1 MLKLPGLID
10 PHVHV
15 REPGQTH
22 KEDWDTV
29 TQSALAG
36 GVTMILAMPN
46 TKPPIFD
53 ATTLDLIL
61 NVAKSKARCD
71 YAQYIGAGPDNAE
84 IASSLAPHAAG
95 LKMYL
100 DSTFGEL
107 RLNDMSLWMPHF
119 EQFPKD
125 MPIVL
130 HSESRTMAAGILFAA
145 IYDRPVHI
153 AHISLKEEVLLIKA
167 AKERG
172 IKVTCEVCPH
182 HLFLSQNDF
191 PSLSGTTNG
200 CPPHEGVGSRRRSA
214 VEERPSTTG
223 SALRSPVPA
232 ALVQTGRSE
241 VRPRLATQ
249 EDVDALWANLD
260 VIDCFATDH
269 APHTLE
275 EKDSDNPPPGFP
287 GVETILPLLF
297 TAIHDKRLTT
307 DQLVEKM
314 HTNPKRIFNL
324 PDQPETWVEVDE
336 NAEYEIHA
344 ADLHSRCGWTP
355 FEAWQVKGRV
365 TRVVLRGQEVYK
377 DGKVLAEPGYG
388 INIRE

>member
-22 KEDWDTV
+22 KEDWDTA
-29 TQSALAG
+29 TASALAG
-36 GVTMILAMPN
+36 GITLILAMPN

-53 ATTLDLIL
+53 ASTLDLAL
-61 NVAKSKARCD
+61 ATAKSKARCD
-71 YAQYIGAGPDNAE
+71 YAQFLGAGPDNAE
-84 IASSLAPHAAG
+84 IVANLAPRAAG

-107 RLNDMSLWMPHF
+107 RLDDMSMWVSHF
-119 EQFPKD
+119 EKFPKD

-182 HLFLSQNDF
+182 HLFLNAPHPP
-191 PSLSGTTNG
+191 PSPEGRGDSVS
-200 CPPHEGVGSRRRSA
+200 HESPSPNRRGARG
-214 VEERPSTTG
+214 E
-223 SALRSPVPA
+223 
-232 ALVQTGRSE
+232 GRFE

-249 EDVDALWANLD
+249 DDVDALWANLD

-287 GVETILPLLF
+287 GLETALPLLLTAVSESRF
-297 TAIHDKRLTT
+297 TIPDI
-307 DQLVEKM
+307 VEKM
-314 HTNPKRIFNL
+314 YTNPKRIFHL
-324 PDQPETWVEVDE
+324 PDQPKTWVEVDE
-336 NAEYEIHA
+336 NAEYEIRS

-355 FEAWQVKGRV
+355 FEGWQVKGRV
-365 TRVVLRGQEVYK
+365 SRVVLRGKEAYK
-377 DGKVLAEPGYG
+377 DDVVLAEKGFG
-388 INIRE
+388 KNVRDV

>member
-53 ATTLDLIL
+53 ASTLDLAL
-61 NVAKSKARCD
+61 AAAKEKARCD
-71 YAQYIGAGPDNAE
+71 YAQFVGAGPVNAE
-84 IASSLAPHAAG
+84 LAAALAPRTAG

-107 RLNDMSLWMPHF
+107 RLDDMTLWMPHF
-119 EQFPKD
+119 EQYPKD
-125 MPIVL
+125 FPIVL
-130 HSESRTMAAGILFAA
+130 HSESRSMAAGILFAA

-182 HLFLSQNDF
+182 HLFLTSSSPIF
-191 PSLSGTTNG
+191 GENG
-200 CPPHEGVGSRRRSA
+200 GGQGGGPG
-214 VEERPSTTG
+214 
-223 SALRSPVPA
+223 
-232 ALVQTGRSE
+232 QGRTE
-241 VRPRLATQ
+241 VRPRLAAQ

-287 GVETILPLLF
+287 GVETSLPLLL
-297 TAIHDKRLTT
+297 TAVHTGQLTI
-307 DQLVEKM
+307 DNIIEKM

-336 NAEYEIHA
+336 NAKYEIRT
-344 ADLHSRCGWTP
+344 ADMHSRCGWTP
-355 FEAWQVKGRV
+355 FEGWQVKGRV
-365 TRVVLRGQEVYK
+365 KRVVLRGEDVYK
-377 DGKVLAEPGYG
+377 DGEVLAEKGFG
-388 INIRE
+388 KNVRES

>member
-22 KEDWDTV
+22 KEDWDSA
-29 TQSALAG
+29 TQAALVG

-53 ATTLDLIL
+53 EATL
-61 NVAKSKARCD
+61 NLALASAKQKARCD
-71 YAQYIGAGPDNAE
+71 YAQFLGAGPDNADKV
-84 IASSLAPHAAG
+84 ASLAPKAAG

-107 RLNDMSLWMPHF
+107 RLDDMTLWTPHF
-119 EQFPKD
+119 EKFPKEY
-125 MPIVL
+125 PIVL

-153 AHISLKEEVLLIKA
+153 AHVSLKEEILLIKA
-167 AKERG
+167 AKEKG

-182 HLFLSQNDF
+182 HLFLTAADS
-191 PSLSGTTNG
+191 PLPGG
-200 CPPHEGVGSRRRSA
+200 EGLGVR
-214 VEERPSTTG
+214 VN
-223 SALRSPVPA
+223 
-232 ALVQTGRSE
+232 GRSE

-249 EDVDALWANLD
+249 SDVDALWQNMD

-275 EKDSDNPPPGFP
+275 EKDSENPPPGFP
-287 GVETILPLLF
+287 GLETLLPLLL
-297 TAIHDKRLTT
+297 TAVDSSTSSEHRLGRLTL
-307 DQLVEKM
+307 DDLIQKSVI
-314 HTNPKRIFNL
+314 NPRKIFHL
-324 PDQPETWVEVDE
+324 PEQPETWIEVDE
-336 NAEYEIHA
+336 SAEYEIKA
-344 ADLHSRCGWTP
+344 ADQFTRCGWTP
-355 FEAWQVKGRV
+355 FEGWQVKGKVRK
-365 TRVVLRGQEVYK
+365 VVLRGRTAFE
-377 DGKVLAEPGYG
+377 DGKILVEQGYG
-388 INIRE
+388 WNVRV

>member
-10 PHVHV
+10 SHVHV

-53 ATTLDLIL
+53 ASTLDLALASAI
-61 NVAKSKARCD
+61 SKARCD
-71 YAQYIGAGPDNAE
+71 YAQFVGAGPDNAKM
-84 IASSLAPHAAG
+84 IAHLAPRAAG

-107 RLNDMSLWMPHF
+107 RLDDMTLWMPHF

-130 HSESRTMAAGILFAA
+130 HSESRTMAAGILFSA

-153 AHISLKEEVLLIKA
+153 AHISLKEEVLLIKV

-182 HLFLSQNDF
+182 HLFLTKDDIPKISHGH
-191 PSLSGTTNG
+191 P
-200 CPPHEGVGSRRRSA
+200 
-214 VEERPSTTG
+214 
-223 SALRSPVPA
+223 
-232 ALVQTGRSE
+232 GRGE

-249 EDVDALWANLD
+249 EDVDALWSNLD
-260 VIDCFATDH
+260 VIDVFATDH

-275 EKDSDNPPPGFP
+275 EKNSDNPPPGFP
-287 GVETILPLLF
+287 GVETILPMLL
-297 TAIHDKRLTT
+297 TAVHDRRLTT
-307 DQLVEKM
+307 EQITEKM
-314 HTNPKRIFNL
+314 YTNPKRIFNL
-324 PDQPETWVEVDE
+324 PTQPETWVEVDE
-336 NAEYEIHA
+336 DAVYEINSA
-344 ADLHSRCGWTP
+344 ELHSRCGWTP
-355 FEAWQVKGRV
+355 FEGWQVRGRV
-365 TRVVLRGQEVYK
+365 KRVVLQGQEAFK
-377 DGKVLAEPGYG
+377 DGKIQVEPGYG
-388 INIRE
+388 KNVRT

>member
-22 KEDWDTV
+22 KEDWDTA

-36 GVTMILAMPN
+36 GVTTIFAMPN

-53 ATTLDLIL
+53 RSTFDLALDA
-61 NVAKSKARCD
+61 AKLKARCD
-71 YAQYIGAGPDNAE
+71 YAQFLGAGPDNADM
-84 IASSLAPHAAG
+84 AASLAPKAAG

-107 RLNDMSLWMPHF
+107 RLDDMTLWQSHF
-119 EQFPKD
+119 EKFPKYD
-125 MPIVL
+125 PIVL

-153 AHISLKEEVLLIKA
+153 AHISLKEEVLLIKT

-182 HLFLSQNDF
+182 HLFLSRDDI
-191 PSLSGTTNG
+191 
-200 CPPHEGVGSRRRSA
+200 
-214 VEERPSTTG
+214 
-223 SALRSPVPA
+223 PA
-232 ALVQTGRSE
+232 ISHGHPGRSE
-241 VRPRLATQ
+241 VRPRLAAK
-249 EDVDALWANLD
+249 EDVEALWHNLD

-269 APHTLE
+269 APHTLA

-287 GVETILPLLF
+287 GLETLLPLLL
-297 TAIHDKRLTT
+297 TAVDLRRLTL
-307 DQLVEKM
+307 DDLIRKSVV
-314 HTNPKRIFNL
+314 NPRKIFHI
-324 PDQPETWVEVDE
+324 PEQPKTWVEVDE

-355 FEAWQVKGRV
+355 FEGWKVKGKV
-365 TRVVLRGQEVYK
+365 QKVVLRGKTAYD
-377 DGKVLAEPGYG
+377 DGNILAEPGYG
-388 INIRE
+388 KNVRT

>member
-22 KEDWDTV
+22 KEDWDTA

-36 GVTMILAMPN
+36 GVTTILGMPN

-53 ATTLDLIL
+53 NSTLDLAL
-61 NVAKSKARCD
+61 NAAKQKARCD
-71 YAQYIGAGPDNAE
+71 YGQYVGAGPDNAE
-84 IASSLAPHAAG
+84 ILPALASKAAG

-107 RLNDMSLWMPHF
+107 RLDDMTLWMPHF
-119 EQFPKD
+119 QNFPKEY
-125 MPIVL
+125 PVVL

-182 HLFLSQNDF
+182 HLFLSKDDI
-191 PSLSGTTNG
+191 PTISHGH
-200 CPPHEGVGSRRRSA
+200 P
-214 VEERPSTTG
+214 
-223 SALRSPVPA
+223 
-232 ALVQTGRSE
+232 GRGE
-241 VRPRLATQ
+241 VRPRLATK
-249 EDVDALWANLD
+249 EDVEALWANMD

-287 GVETILPLLF
+287 GLETLLPLLL
-297 TAIHDKRLTT
+297 TGVHDGRLTI
-307 DQLVEKM
+307 DDIVQKSVI
-314 HTNPKRIFNL
+314 NPRKIFNL
-324 PDQPETWVEVDE
+324 PKQPETWVEVDE
-336 NAEYEIHA
+336 NAVYEIKA
-344 ADLHSRCGWTP
+344 ENQFTRCGWTP
-355 FEAWQVKGRV
+355 FEGWQVKGRV
-365 TRVVLRGQEVYK
+365 TRVVLRGQTALE
-377 DGKVLAEPGYG
+377 DGKILVEAGYG
-388 INIRE
+388 KNVRM